1 MAQLAA
7 GPAAT
12 PRRPSTPARRVR
24 RAALPA
30 ADRPAPCPAVACA
43 RERRSARAAALAA
56 GLAVAAHAWVL
67 VAHPHGPWLTGLL
80 AFMAAVCAACA
91 VEAWRRPS
99 REGLAVLLGMSAAMA
114 VFHLALAQGLPGGHA
129 AHGAGALP
137 PGAAAAGPGAA
148 AAAPDGAWMLGIAAL
163 ELGVALAAGI
173 ALRRRA

>member
-12 PRRPSTPARRVR
+12 RPRHAAPALSAR
-24 RAALPA
+24 
-30 ADRPAPCPAVACA
+30 CPAVPCA
-43 RERRSARAAALAA
+43 GERRSARAAALAA
-56 GLAVAAHAWVL
+56 GLAVGAHAWL
-67 VAHPHGPWLTGLL
+67 LAAHSHGPWLTGLL

-91 VEAWRRPS
+91 VEAWRRPT
-99 REGLAVLLGMSAAMA
+99 REGLTVLLGMSAAMA
-114 VFHLALAQGLPGGHA
+114 VSHLALAQGLPGGHPA
-129 AHGAGALP
+129 HGHGAGTEPLVAA
-137 PGAAAAGPGAA
+137 GGSAAAGAAGAGTGSA